1 MPRAYV
7 YGDSLLKATVPDE
20 QFHYH
25 FHLPEVMERYS
36 GRQTEV
42 VSRAKMGATIR
53 KGQAL
58 LDHDLQ
64 RGLRA
69 DFALIAYGGNDSD
82 FDWDAIQ
89 EHPEEEHIPRTAL
102 PEFRSTLLSMLQK
115 LRDQS
120 VQPVLMTLPPIDAQ
134 RYLDFL
140 CRTGRSKER
149 IMAWLGDIQHIYR
162 HQELYSDTVAQVAY
176 ETGTPIIRV
185 RESFL
190 REKHLPG
197 LISPDG
203 IHLTMEGYTK
213 MFDTLAGWLRQ
224 AIA

>member
-64 RGLRA
+64 RGLQA

-89 EHPEEEHIPRTAL
+89 ERPDEEHIPC
-102 PEFRSTLLSMLQK
+102 
-115 LRDQS
+115 
-120 VQPVLMTLPPIDAQ
+120 
-134 RYLDFL
+134 FL
-140 CRTGRSKER
+140 CCKS
-149 IMAWLGDIQHIYR
+149 
-162 HQELYSDTVAQVAY
+162 S
-176 ETGTPIIRV
+176 GTRACS
-185 RESFL
+185 RC
-190 REKHLPG
+190 
-197 LISPDG
+197 
-203 IHLTMEGYTK
+203 
-213 MFDTLAGWLRQ
+213 
-224 AIA
+224 

>member
-1 MPRAYV
+1 MACAYI

-20 QFHYH
+20 QFRYH

-42 VSRAKMGATIR
+42 VNRSKMGATIR

-58 LDHDLQ
+58 LEHDLQ
-64 RGLRA
+64 RGMQA
-69 DFALIAYGGNDSD
+69 DYALIAYGGNDSD
-82 FDWDAIQ
+82 FDWDAVQDSPQ
-89 EHPEEEHIPRTAL
+89 ESHLPRT
-102 PEFRSTLLSMLQK
+102 TLADFKQILRQMLRQLK
-115 LRDQS
+115 DKG

-140 CRTGRSKER
+140 CRNGRSKER
-149 IMAWLGDIQHIYR
+149 IMDWLGDTQHIYR

>member
-1 MPRAYV
+1 MQREHCGRNAADAAGHGRYRADDRLRRV
-7 YGDSLLKATVPDE
+7 KVHVAGEAVL
-20 QFHYH
+20 
-25 FHLPEVMERYS
+25 
-36 GRQTEV
+36 
-42 VSRAKMGATIR
+42 
-53 KGQAL
+53 AL
-58 LDHDLQ
+58 RPAYADVDNGLILAEI
-64 RGLRA
+64 LRA
-69 DFALIAYGGNDSD
+69 EKLRFAYGGNDSD

-89 EHPEEEHIPRTAL
+89 ERPEEEHIPRTAL
-102 PEFRSTLLSMLQK
+102 PEFRSTLLSMLEK

-140 CRTGRSKER
+140 CRAGRSKER

>member
-64 RGLRA
+64 RGLQA

-89 EHPEEEHIPRTAL
+89 ERPEEEHIPLR
-102 PEFRSTLLSMLQK
+102 PCRSFAAPCFPCCKS
-115 LRDQS
+115 S
-120 VQPVLMTLPPIDAQ
+120 
-134 RYLDFL
+134 
-140 CRTGRSKER
+140 
-149 IMAWLGDIQHIYR
+149 
-162 HQELYSDTVAQVAY
+162 
-176 ETGTPIIRV
+176 GTRACS
-185 RESFL
+185 RC
-190 REKHLPG
+190 
-197 LISPDG
+197 
-203 IHLTMEGYTK
+203 
-213 MFDTLAGWLRQ
+213 
-224 AIA
+224 

>member
-58 LDHDLQ
+58 LDNDLQ
-64 RGLRA
+64 RGLQA

-89 EHPEEEHIPRTAL
+89 ERPEEEHIPRTAL

>member
-1 MPRAYV
+1 MRNVYI

-20 QFHYH
+20 ELKYH
-25 FHLPEVMERYS
+25 FHLPEIMARYPS
-36 GRQTEV
+36 DRVQVTN
-42 VSRAKMGATIR
+42 RAKMGATVS
-53 KGQAL
+53 KGL
-58 LDHDLQ
+58 SLVEHDAA
-64 RGLRA
+64 RGLDA
-69 DFALIAYGGNDSD
+69 DYALICYGGNDSD
-82 FDWDAIQ
+82 YDWAAIAADPAADHQ
-89 EHPEEEHIPRTAL
+89 PHTKRET
-102 PEFRSTLLSMLQK
+102 FRQTLESMLNVLYRQG
-115 LRDQS
+115 

-149 IMAWLGDIQHIYR
+149 IMAWRGDIQHIYR

>member
-64 RGLRA
+64 RGLRRI
-69 DFALIAYGGNDSD
+69 LPSL
-82 FDWDAIQ
+82 
-89 EHPEEEHIPRTAL
+89 PTAETTATSTGM
-102 PEFRSTLLSMLQK
+102 PFRSVRRRSTF
-115 LRDQS
+115 
-120 VQPVLMTLPPIDAQ
+120 PV
-134 RYLDFL
+134 RL
-140 CRTGRSKER
+140 CR
-149 IMAWLGDIQHIYR
+149 
-162 HQELYSDTVAQVAY
+162 
-176 ETGTPIIRV
+176 
-185 RESFL
+185 SFEAPCFPCCKSFGS
-190 REKHLPG
+190 RAC
-197 LISPDG
+197 S
-203 IHLTMEGYTK
+203 
-213 MFDTLAGWLRQ
+213 RC
-224 AIA
+224 

>member
-1 MPRAYV
+1 
-7 YGDSLLKATVPDE
+7 
-20 QFHYH
+20 
-25 FHLPEVMERYS
+25 
-36 GRQTEV
+36 
-42 VSRAKMGATIR
+42 
-53 KGQAL
+53 
-58 LDHDLQ
+58 
-64 RGLRA
+64 
-69 DFALIAYGGNDSD
+69 
-82 FDWDAIQ
+82 
-89 EHPEEEHIPRTAL
+89 
-102 PEFRSTLLSMLQK
+102 MLQK

-140 CRTGRSKER
+140 CRAGRSKER

-162 HQELYSDTVAQVAY
+162 HQERYSDTVAQVAY